1 MQIIDHLYH
10 FMNGILED
18 PRIGPTHISLYV
30 AILTNFRNQSLND
43 PISVFSRNLMKQSK
57 IAGNG
62 TYYKCLTDLK
72 AAGYIHYIPSS
83 NPFLGSLIY
92 LIANDQS

>member
-1 MQIIDHLYH
+1 MQIVDHLYQ
-10 FMNGILED
+10 FMNRIPDD
-18 PRIGPTHISLYV
+18 PRIGATHISLYV
-30 AILTNFRNQSLND
+30 AILTNFRNHTLAD

-62 TYYKCLTDLK
+62 TYFKCLQDLK
-72 AAGYIHYIPSS
+72 TAGYIHYIPSS

-92 LIANDQS
+92 LLEQ